1 MPFGL
6 KNAGATYQRLVNKM
20 FEKMIGHT
28 MEVYV
33 DDMLVKSL
41 YISDHLNDLNKMFA
55 VLREYKMM
63 LNPRKCTFG
72 VGSGKFLGYMVSQRG
87 IEANPDKIKA
97 IIDLEPPNSVKKV
110 QSLTGRL
117 AALNRFV
124 SRSTDK
130 CKPFFEIIKKS
141 KNFEWTEQAQIAFES
156 LKQHLSSILILQKP
170 TQGEDLYLY
179 LAVSEYA
186 ISSVLI
192 RLDGSIQ
199 HPVYYTSQAL
209 HDAELRYPPM
219 EKLAYSLITAA
230 RKLRPYFLEHKIIV
244 LTNYPLKQVLHRPDT
259 SGRMI
264 KWAIELSQFDIIYE
278 PRTAIK
284 GQALADFVAEFTPS
298 IRLEVMEDQ
307 EWKLFVDGSSTAGR
321 AGGRIVIIDL
331 NEKCY
336 RFRPHDLIPATNNEA
351 EYEALLAGLD
361 MAASMG
367 LKQLLVHSDSQL
379 VVHQING
386 EYEAKEQK
394 IAQYLDLVKKRL
406 SHFKTKVLHVPRA
419 ENMQADALARL
430 GSSPGTDAITDVTVT
445 QLSAPSLG
453 AKKIYTTETTEQTW
467 MTPIVQYLEK
477 GVQPENKAE
486 ARTLRTQAAR
496 FTLVDGILYKR
507 GYSVPLLRCLSEI
520 DADYALREV
529 HEGICGNHAGGQT
542 LAYKLIRQ
550 GYCWPSLRK
559 DATDLVKRCER
570 CQRFAPQVRYHPEQ
584 LTSVFSPWPFAK
596 WGMDLIGP
604 LPTGKG
610 GVKYAIVAVDYFTK
624 WAEAEPLAKID
635 EEKIVSFVW
644 KSIIW
649 RFGIPH
655 SIVTDNGKQF
665 DNRRFRNFC
674 EGFRIKNYFST
685 PYHPQSNGQVEAVNK
700 ILKYTLKARLE
711 ESKGNWPEEL
721 PGVLWSYRTTHR
733 AATGETPFSLA
744 YGAEAVI
751 PVEIGAPTFR
761 IANFEENCNEAA
773 LRAELDLLEEKRCSA
788 EMKNAVYKQRSER
801 YYNSKVKERR
811 FQVGDLVLKKITGVQ
826 PSPLK
831 PTWEGPFWVT
841 TSYRGAYQLEYLS
854 GEKFMHPW
862 NVAYLKRYYQ

>member
-1 MPFGL
+1 
-6 KNAGATYQRLVNKM
+6 
-20 FEKMIGHT
+20 

-97 IIDLEPPNSVKKV
+97 IIDLEPPNSVKRV

-130 CKPFFEIIKKS
+130 CKPFFEIIKK
-141 KNFEWTEQAQIAFES
+141 IP
-156 LKQHLSSILILQKP
+156 ILQKP

-219 EKLAYSLITAA
+219 EKLAYSLVTAA
-230 RKLRPYFLEHKIIV
+230 RKLRPYFLEHKVIV

-264 KWAIELSQFDIIYE
+264 KWAVELSQFDIIYE

-298 IRLEVMEDQ
+298 IQLEVMEDQ

-321 AGGRIVIIDL
+321 AGGGIVIIDP

-336 RFRPHDLIPATNNEA
+336 CSAVRFQFPATNNGRIGGTYGGSLE
-351 EYEALLAGLD
+351 
-361 MAASMG
+361 MANFYGPKTTIATQRFSTG
-367 LKQLLVHSDSQL
+367 RSSNQRRV
-379 VVHQING
+379 
-386 EYEAKEQK
+386 EAKEQK
-394 IAQYLDLVKKRL
+394 NCTIFDLVKKRL

-419 ENMQADALARL
+419 ENIQQMPALARL
-430 GSSPGTDAITDVTVT
+430 GSIQGRDAIADVITHTTVI
-445 QLSAPSLG
+445 APSLG
-453 AKKIYTTETTEQTW
+453 AKKIYTIKTAEADW

-496 FTLVDGILYKR
+496 FTLVDDILYKR
-507 GYSVPLLRCLSEI
+507 GYSVPLLRCLSET

-550 GYCWPSLRK
+550 GYYWPSLRK

-570 CQRFAPQVRYHPEQ
+570 CQKFAPQVRYHPEQ
-584 LTSVFSPWPFAK
+584 LTSIFSPWPFAK

-624 WAEAEPLAKID
+624 WVGEP
-635 EEKIVSFVW
+635 
-644 KSIIW
+644 
-649 RFGIPH
+649 
-655 SIVTDNGKQF
+655 
-665 DNRRFRNFC
+665 
-674 EGFRIKNYFST
+674 
-685 PYHPQSNGQVEAVNK
+685 PQK
-700 ILKYTLKARLE
+700 
-711 ESKGNWPEEL
+711 
-721 PGVLWSYRTTHR
+721 
-733 AATGETPFSLA
+733 
-744 YGAEAVI
+744 
-751 PVEIGAPTFR
+751 
-761 IANFEENCNEAA
+761 
-773 LRAELDLLEEKRCSA
+773 
-788 EMKNAVYKQRSER
+788 
-801 YYNSKVKERR
+801 
-811 FQVGDLVLKKITGVQ
+811 
-826 PSPLK
+826 
-831 PTWEGPFWVT
+831 
-841 TSYRGAYQLEYLS
+841 
-854 GEKFMHPW
+854 
-862 NVAYLKRYYQ
+862 